1 MAQTCTNTLDEWA
14 AEERLRTVI
23 MDGVKKVSVI
33 DVICASK
40 GCSSDTARSVYKRMV
55 QAGQVGLFAESFCPG
70 KEGRGG
76 ARERIPVASAE
87 EVIQLLHALP
97 GDTAFKRNAANV
109 LVRYLGGDPTL
120 ADEVME
126 NRAAQE
132 RLSTE
137 APDHPARLFGAAVE
151 NGEVLPRGAV
161 SNALE
166 GVQKAIDNLRGEVQ
180 QTHVWSFS
188 NTSKGQISGR
198 ELAKVGHILGGQELR
213 QVDLDERVIKVVD
226 WLSPRFAKKVWQAHG
241 RKIKSIFCVEL
252 KRTKMD
258 ECAREG
264 RSPFVV
270 FNQGEY
276 RIVYTEADD
285 ELMDTVLQSL
295 MPRLENMIGRDNLVA
310 TRPRKQR
317 RISEFFGSSAS
328 D

>member
-40 GCSSDTARSVYKRMV
+40 GCSAATARSTYKRL
-55 QAGQVGLFAESFCPG
+55 VGDKQIGPFSCVADCH
-70 KEGRGG
+70 
-76 ARERIPVASAE
+76 AHNIPVASAE

-97 GDTAFKRNAANV
+97 GDTVFKRNAANI

-120 ADEVME
+120 TDEVIE

-137 APDHPARLFGAAVE
+137 APDHPVRLFGAAVE
-151 NGEVLPRGAV
+151 NGEVLPRGAM
-161 SNALE
+161 SSALE